1 MFGFL
6 NHKIIFFSLP
16 SLHSLS
22 FKPLTEVVWFVVL
35 TVFHS
40 LFYSCGGEA
49 VKHRRRRLCSS
60 DSDAGFTNEYI
71 GVRYSY
77 TINYM
82 ELFYISYLF
91 TKTFL
96 GFFKT

>member
-6 NHKIIFFSLP
+6 NHKIIFFSLH

-49 VKHRRRRLCSS
+49 VKQRRRRLCSS
-60 DSDAGFTNEYI
+60 DSDAGFTNEHKELVFVTVTPSTTWI
-71 GVRYSY
+71 YS
-77 TINYM
+77 T
-82 ELFYISYLF
+82 
-91 TKTFL
+91 
-96 GFFKT
+96 